1 MSLKIKGIDL
11 PCFDAMY
18 NGTANE
24 GHCPA
29 ILEMWTIRLGLLV
42 LALPVLDVGDGFNQ
56 RDMASW
62 VVRIGWVRLMSRQ
75 A

>member
-1 MSLKIKGIDL
+1 MYRGI
-11 PCFDAMY
+11 
-18 NGTANE
+18 AND

-29 ILEMWTIRLGLLV
+29 ILEMCTTRLGLLV
-42 LALPVLDVGDGFNQ
+42 LALPVFDVEDGFSQ
-56 RDMASW
+56 RLMASW